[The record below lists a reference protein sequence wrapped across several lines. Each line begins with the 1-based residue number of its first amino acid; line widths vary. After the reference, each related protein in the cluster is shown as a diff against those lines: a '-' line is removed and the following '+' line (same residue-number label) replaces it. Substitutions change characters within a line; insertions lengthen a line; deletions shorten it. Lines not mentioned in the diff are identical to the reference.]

1 MFSQSQLEDIRESTS
16 TFYGTDDVLINGGVY
31 TPLHPVASGN
41 QYFIRSNFS
50 KGSLS
55 LVGRD
60 FQNVD
65 LKFDIE
71 QQRLIL
77 KGFIDSVNFEIIV
90 LNDNYIKEFVLFDY
104 KFVNLSNY
112 LNSKTIKGFYELIYS
127 GSFVFVRSYHK
138 EFLASYS
145 NRYLNGKYSET
156 KIENF
161 IIRDNIKYEIK
172 KNKNLFSV
180 FPEQKG
186 LIKKFMKDNKI
197 KLRKASNTS
206 LNKLMQYCDEVS
218 MQ

>member
-1 MFSQSQLEDIRESTS
+1 MRKLFTVLLIFIFSGLFSQSQLEEVRDYSS

-31 TPLHPVASGN
+31 TALHPVASGN
-41 QYFIRSNFS
+41 QYFIKSNFS
-50 KGSLS
+50 KGNLS
-55 LVGRD
+55 LIGRD
-60 FQNVD
+60 FHNVD

-71 QQRLIL
+71 QQKLIL
-77 KGFIDSVNFEIIV
+77 RGFIDSVNFEIIV
-90 LNDNYIKEFVLFDY
+90 LNDNYIKEFTLFDY
-104 KFVNLSNY
+104 RFVNIANY
-112 LNSKTIKGFYELIYS
+112 LSSKTIRGFCELIYH
-127 GSFVFVRSYHK
+127 GNFVFVRSYNK

-186 LIKKFMKDNKI
+186 LIKMFMKD
-197 KLRKASNTS
+197 T
-206 LNKLMQYCDEVS
+206 
-218 MQ
+218 